1 MSKQYKNVYT
11 ILEKAK
17 KGELNTFYKEEGGL
31 FGKLNF
37 YKKGDLIKPYVHYID
52 QDKIDNIVESH
63 LFNQQT
69 IQEEYKLFRNSSG
82 YRSMAEDKKPSFEA
96 YLNKIKENYRKIPSH
111 LKYDI
116 FKLYYHKMDKLDFT
130 ERTDTNRTQFKFL
143 ENANNPVGKIMTETS
158 NLKSSIFTRNMMLY
172 YMLQLT
178 EMEYVDPD
186 DAQNIMN
193 GLSGNSEFDDQQGQQ
208 SLDNMMKQNRS
219 KNMLDRMMQDAQN
232 TCKQLDD
239 VMDQDI
245 QEQIFDQENGSPEGK
260 GAAKFSTD
268 YFRTITAKIS
278 EINMSLGSLKEKIK
292 KLLDRTNS
300 YFSARKET
308 TYEDLFNSDN
318 IGGLDEYE
326 LLHPKLR
333 KLTMEDVTI
342 KDVKSVGKIDIYI
355 DVSGSMCSECGAT
368 DKDGNKISKM
378 NFAKSFAAKLKEMDM
393 LNDVYVFDT
402 KVAKRKND
410 IISIAMID
418 GSGGTNINKVVQH
431 VNTVGNNALI
441 ITDAED
447 HCEEY
452 SDKAFFIGVEGA
464 DFRGFSSVI
473 KTYSENNQVVV
484 FDGKKIYNVDLKGS
498 VIIK

>member
-1 MSKQYKNVYT
+1 
-11 ILEKAK
+11 
-17 KGELNTFYKEEGGL
+17 
-31 FGKLNF
+31 
-37 YKKGDLIKPYVHYID
+37 
-52 QDKIDNIVESH
+52 
-63 LFNQQT
+63 
-69 IQEEYKLFRNSSG
+69 
-82 YRSMAEDKKPSFEA
+82 
-96 YLNKIKENYRKIPSH
+96 
-111 LKYDI
+111 
-116 FKLYYHKMDKLDFT
+116 
-130 ERTDTNRTQFKFL
+130 
-143 ENANNPVGKIMTETS
+143 
-158 NLKSSIFTRNMMLY
+158 
-172 YMLQLT
+172 
-178 EMEYVDPD
+178 
-186 DAQNIMN
+186 
-193 GLSGNSEFDDQQGQQ
+193 
-208 SLDNMMKQNRS
+208 
-219 KNMLDRMMQDAQN
+219 
-232 TCKQLDD
+232 
-239 VMDQDI
+239 
-245 QEQIFDQENGSPEGK
+245 
-260 GAAKFSTD
+260 
-268 YFRTITAKIS
+268 
-278 EINMSLGSLKEKIK
+278 MSLGSLKEKIK